1 MSEDDEHRHIPNEPT
16 EPPPEDVHPASAGGR
31 NVRRLASVR
40 RVPPHDVDAEQ
51 GLLSCVLTRSV
62 DAWPAAGAVESS
74 AFYVV
79 SHQHIHAA
87 MAAASAAGEAI
98 DVVTVADQ
106 LRRLGLLDDLSV
118 PNSPTSGMASLMHL
132 LALTWPSTM
141 QASTYAATI
150 ERLARARRLLPAL
163 GAAEDAAWAG
173 DLEAA
178 MPAVERATN
187 ELASVAGA
195 ARSWEPVDMA
205 ELLAGGLTPVVPL
218 LLARAD
224 GECLLYPGRVHAFNA
239 EPESGKSWLAKAV
252 CAEQLRFGASV
263 LYLDFETDPEGVA
276 ERMLALGID
285 AADLGQRFVY
295 VRPDDPLDLAA
306 RGRLQ
311 SLLAEHEPTVAIIDG
326 VAEVLALNAW
336 EENDAADYAAFLNA
350 LPRMLER
357 AGVTVVLI
365 DHVSKNPRERGR
377 GGRGSGHK
385 LAGITA
391 SFALEVAQPFG
402 RGRIGRAK
410 VRVEKDR
417 IGWLRRVAG
426 VGQRPVIAELEL
438 AANDDGSSVAI
449 ALHPPTAVATD
460 PSAATF
466 DKFRPTGY
474 MERISILVE
483 KLPSPVGVR
492 EIRRL
497 VPGSNEHKD
506 TAIARLVEEG
516 FFVLEPG
523 PRNAILHRSV
533 RPFREHPSVD
543 NEPEEYVESE
553 LPDSWEEPF

>member
-1 MSEDDEHRHIPNEPT
+1 
-16 EPPPEDVHPASAGGR
+16 
-31 NVRRLASVR
+31 
-40 RVPPHDVDAEQ
+40 
-51 GLLSCVLTRSV
+51 
-62 DAWPAAGAVESS
+62 
-74 AFYVV
+74 
-79 SHQHIHAA
+79 
-87 MAAASAAGEAI
+87 
-98 DVVTVADQ
+98 
-106 LRRLGLLDDLSV
+106 
-118 PNSPTSGMASLMHL
+118 
-132 LALTWPSTM
+132 
-141 QASTYAATI
+141 
-150 ERLARARRLLPAL
+150 
-163 GAAEDAAWAG
+163 
-173 DLEAA
+173 
-178 MPAVERATN
+178 
-187 ELASVAGA
+187 
-195 ARSWEPVDMA
+195 
-205 ELLAGGLTPVVPL
+205 
-218 LLARAD
+218 
-224 GECLLYPGRVHAFNA
+224 
-239 EPESGKSWLAKAV
+239 
-252 CAEQLRFGASV
+252 
-263 LYLDFETDPEGVA
+263 
-276 ERMLALGID
+276 
-285 AADLGQRFVY
+285 
-295 VRPDDPLDLAA
+295 
-306 RGRLQ
+306 
-311 SLLAEHEPTVAIIDG
+311 VAIIDG